1 MAAEASVSRT
11 EVLSPNALK
20 ARHIGFLII
29 AAAAPLAF
37 AVGAIPLAIGR
48 GGVGTAAMFI
58 VTGAILLIFAVGY
71 VAMAKHVRRAGGLY
85 TYVSEGL
92 GRVMGTGTAFLV
104 AFAYSVAA
112 VGAIGVFA
120 LLMSSLVFELFAV
133 ETPWVI
139 WALCAVAVMGIL
151 GVLKISINA
160 RVLGVIIVCEIAI
173 LIIVGVAVIVGGGA
187 TGLSLESFSPGEILS
202 GNPGA
207 MLAITISAFAGFE
220 ATVLFV
226 EEAKDPERTIPRAT
240 YGTVAVLVVLY
251 AFTTW
256 WIIQA
261 YGSEGAVEQAT
272 ADPLNMFFTAAT
284 TYAGESAMLLM
295 VLLVVTSW
303 FATILAFHNAAAR
316 YLLALGRDRALPHRL
331 SHVHPRF
338 GSPWVASLTHTTF
351 ALVVV
356 LTFALLGADPYL
368 DLYVLGSI
376 PAVLA
381 IPLMEVLAA
390 VAILVYFSRDRRGM
404 SAWRVIVA
412 PAVAAVSLAI
422 ILVLVASQLDVF
434 TARGW
439 TINAL
444 LIASVVIVLSLGL
457 ARALY
462 LKVRKPEVFEGL
474 GTSTPDVW

>member
-1 MAAEASVSRT
+1 MAAEASASRT

-48 GGVGTAAMFI
+48 GGVGTAAMFV
-58 VTGAILLIFAVGY
+58 VTGAILLVFAVGY

-112 VGAIGVFA
+112 VASIGIFA
-120 LLMSSLVFELFAV
+120 LLTSSLVFELFGV
-133 ETPWVI
+133 ETSWVI
-139 WALCAVAVMGIL
+139 WALCAVAIMGTL
-151 GVLKISINA
+151 GVLKININA

-173 LIIVGVAVIVGGGA
+173 LVVVGVAVVIGGGA
-187 TGLSLESFSPGEILS
+187 AGLTFDAFSLGEVLS

-240 YGTVAVLVVLY
+240 YGTVIVLVVLY

-261 YGSEGAVEQAT
+261 YGSAGAVEQAT
-272 ADPLNMFFTAAT
+272 VDPLNMFFNAAAT
-284 TYAGESAMLLM
+284 FAGEWAMLLM
-295 VLLVVTSW
+295 VVLVVTSW
-303 FATILAFHNAAAR
+303 FATVVAFHNAAAR
-316 YLLALGRDRALPHRL
+316 YLMALGRDRALPHRL
-331 SHVHPRF
+331 SHVQPRF

-381 IPLMEVLAA
+381 IPLMEALAA

-404 SAWRVIVA
+404 SVWRVIVA
-412 PAVAAVSLAI
+412 PAVAAVSLGI
-422 ILVLVASQLDVF
+422 ILVLVATQLDVF

-439 TINAL
+439 AVNAI
-444 LIASVVIVLSLGL
+444 LIATVAVVLLLGL
-457 ARALY
+457 GRALY
-462 LKVRKPEVFEGL
+462 LKARRPEVFAGL